1 MDKDKMAKEKKAR
14 RSVTLDSRITAAQG
28 KVVRMKA
35 RYVKAV
41 KTQEVLTERREEIH
55 RRELMEAVRKS
66 DHNYEEILC
75 FTRG

>member
-1 MDKDKMAKEKKAR
+1 MDKGKMAKEKKAR

-55 RRELMEAVRKS
+55 RRELMEAVRKG

>member
-1 MDKDKMAKEKKAR
+1 M
-14 RSVTLDSRITAAQG
+14 
-28 KVVRMKA
+28 A